1 MSLVVNSPLMSLLAI
16 HMSSVCFAQ
25 DWPTLLLL
33 TALTRL
39 EYLDGRYRPAW
50 SVNLKQDLV
59 LSVIRSPFFEKWS
72 QPVRF
77 HFTLLQAWERCVPR
91 RDYRTHDS
99 WNPDF
104 LSNNQAL
111 SISGHPGAHQSSF
124 TSHSQMDSSSLS
136 PFTPHQVYL
145 GAAASAFVSV
155 LFIHCISLRSRS

>member
-1 MSLVVNSPLMSLLAI
+1 
-16 HMSSVCFAQ
+16 MSSVCFAR

-33 TALTRL
+33 TALSRL
-39 EYLDGRYRPAW
+39 EYLDGHYRPAR

-77 HFTLLQAWERCVPR
+77 HFTLLQAWECCVPR

-99 WNPDF
+99 CNPDF